1 MTELG
6 TPVPY
11 LAHFGQVTFR
21 LTVHSDNRPT
31 VRSNEAWVTALSPPH
46 DPGALDDLRSEL
58 VRGLRIMLASRVP
71 EQAGPLAE
79 DFAQDAMMQILASIG
94 SFRGESR
101 FTTWAH
107 KIAVRIAITELRRK
121 RWKDFSLES
130 LSAPDSHAPRPIS
143 EETELASPETQAV
156 QANTAEIVQQLIVE
170 TLTEKQRLAL
180 QAVMF
185 QGVPLE
191 EVARRMGTSRN
202 TLYKLL
208 HDARLRLKHALE
220 ARNLRPEDLLSDVE

>member
-1 MTELG
+1 MAEPG
-6 TPVPY
+6 TYTPSS
-11 LAHFGQVTFR
+11 AHSAPKASPS
-21 LTVHSDNRPT
+21 TVRSDTRSPA
-31 VRSNEAWVTALSPPH
+31 RSNEAWLAALHPPY
-46 DPGALDDLRSEL
+46 DSKAIDDLRSGL

-71 EQAGPLAE
+71 GQAGSLAE

-101 FTTWAH
+101 FTTWAQ
-107 KIAVRIAITELRRK
+107 KIAMGIAITELRRK
-121 RWKDFSLES
+121 RWQDFSLES
-130 LSAPDSHAPRPIS
+130 LSAPDSHTPRPVS
-143 EETELASPETQAV
+143 EETELASPERHAV

-170 TLTEKQRLAL
+170 TLTERQRLAL

-220 ARNLRPEDLLSDVE
+220 ARNLRPEDLLSDDP